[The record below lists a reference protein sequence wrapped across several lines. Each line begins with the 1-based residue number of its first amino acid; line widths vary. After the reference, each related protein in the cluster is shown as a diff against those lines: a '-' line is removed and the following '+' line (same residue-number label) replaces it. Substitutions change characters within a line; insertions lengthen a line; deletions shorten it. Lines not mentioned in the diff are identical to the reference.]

1 MNQMEKVENIKKI
14 LKKSGGAAVAFSGGA
29 DSSLLAYLAKQSL
42 DGQAIAVTANL
53 SSLAEGELE
62 DAQRIAREIGIRHFI
77 VDYNEFNEAGF
88 AENSPDRCYYCKRGL
103 FKHIKTIAEKHGI
116 SVIVEGTNASEIKG
130 RRPGYQAA
138 IEAGVLM
145 PYVKYGVTAN
155 EIRAISK
162 KMGLSTFDKPTMACL
177 SSRFPYGQKITRKS
191 LRRVDLAEAYL
202 KGYGITQLRVRDHNN
217 LARIEVEP
225 QQFDIILHKNAEIHS
240 YLKKLGFKY
249 ITLDIKGFQ
258 SGSMDESSSLWE
270 LHTPCAGN

>member
-14 LKKSGGAAVAFSGGA
+14 LKKSGGVAVAFSGGA
-29 DSSLLAYLAKQSL
+29 DSSLLVYLAKQSL
-42 DGQAIAVTANL
+42 GGQAIAVTANI

-77 VDYNEFNEAGF
+77 VDYDEFNEAGF

-103 FKHIKTIAEKHGI
+103 FKHIKRVAEKHGI
-116 SVIVEGTNASEIKG
+116 GVIVDGTNASEIRG
-130 RRPGYQAA
+130 HRPGYQAA

-145 PYVKYGVTAN
+145 PYVKCGVTAR

-162 KMGLSTFDKPTMACL
+162 KIGLSAFDKPAMACL
-177 SSRFPYGQKITRKS
+177 SSRFPYGQKITRES
-191 LRRVDLAEAYL
+191 IRRVDLAEAYL
-202 KGYGITQLRVRDHNN
+202 KKSGLTQLRVRDHNN

-225 QQFDIILHKNAEIHS
+225 QQFDIIMHKSAEIHS

-249 ITLDIKGFQ
+249 VTLDIEGFR
-258 SGSMDESSSLWE
+258 SGSMDKSSSL
-270 LHTPCAGN
+270 